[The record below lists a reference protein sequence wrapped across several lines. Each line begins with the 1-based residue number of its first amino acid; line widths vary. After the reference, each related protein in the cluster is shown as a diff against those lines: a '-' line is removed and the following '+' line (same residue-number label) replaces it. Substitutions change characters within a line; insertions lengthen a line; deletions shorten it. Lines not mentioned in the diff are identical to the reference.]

1 MVRHGETEDNI
12 CKIYSRDNTILS
24 KKGIEEIKIS
34 KKILEE
40 YTFDKV
46 YYSPLTRTEETLKYL
61 ELDGTPEER
70 IEEWDFGIFSGLNYR
85 EIEDKYP
92 IEYKEWTDNPI
103 DFIIREG
110 ESLEVVYKRVVEFLE
125 ELVENEEDVLL
136 VTHGGVIGLAFCW
149 VFDNIDYFFKF
160 KIDNGSINIISIEDG
175 YKFIKKSNLIPKLK

>member
-1 MVRHGETEDNI
+1 MDIIMVRHGETEDNI

-110 ESLEVVYKRVVEFLE
+110 ESLRSE
-125 ELVENEEDVLL
+125 EH
-136 VTHGGVIGLAFCW
+136 T
-149 VFDNIDYFFKF
+149 
-160 KIDNGSINIISIEDG
+160 
-175 YKFIKKSNLIPKLK
+175 